1 VSGGLSVAQLIAGV
15 EAGDRSV
22 LARAIT
28 LVESNRPEHA
38 ARAQEVLTA
47 LLPRTGS
54 AVRVGVSGP
63 PGVGKS
69 TLLEALGLRLTA
81 AGHKVAVLAID
92 PSSTVSGGSILGDKT
107 RMEHLSAHASA
118 YVRPSPSGGALGG
131 VHRKTRESLLLCEAA
146 GYDVVL
152 VETVGVG
159 QSEVAVA
166 DLVDTFLVLL
176 LPGSGDELQGIKKG
190 ILEVADV
197 VAVTKADGEHLTL
210 ARQAVQQFSAALRLL
225 RHAPDGWVVP
235 VLPCSAVSGDGVG
248 AVWEAVVAHRA
259 HTLQSGSLA
268 SRRAEQRRRWL
279 WAVIDEE
286 LGRRF
291 RASPE
296 VAAQVAEVEAAVVAG
311 ALPVMAGAARLLG

>member
-1 VSGGLSVAQLIAGV
+1 VNGGLSVAQLVAGV
-15 EAGDRSV
+15 AAGERSV

-28 LVESNRPEHA
+28 LVESNRADHA
-38 ARAQEVLTA
+38 AMAQEMLTA
-47 LLPRTGS
+47 LMPRTGS

-107 RMEHLSAHASA
+107 RMEHLSAHPAA

-197 VAVTKADGEHLTL
+197 VAVTKADGEHLAL

-225 RHAPDGWVVP
+225 RHSADGWVVP
-235 VLPCSAVSGDGVG
+235 VLPCSAVSGDGVD

-259 HTLQSGSLA
+259 HTLVSGSLMA
-268 SRRAEQRRRWL
+268 RRAEQRRRWL
-279 WAVIDEE
+279 WAVIDDE

-291 RASPE
+291 RASPA

-311 ALPVMAGAARLLG
+311 TLPVMAGAARLLR